1 MGEDPEEE
9 EFDVDALIQEEFA
22 DQLQEENEVEDAQ
35 EDEVKDNMIN
45 DLRNHFE
52 TQTNLIES
60 AKVSA
65 GLFLFFIFL
74 IS

>member
-22 DQLQEENEVEDAQ
+22 DQLQEEDEVEDAQ

-65 GLFLFFIFL
+65 WFFLSLLTFL
-74 IS
+74 